1 MQLKVLRGLSGFSS
15 RFSLFAAFSVAGVAA
30 IAAGCASELAEPDT
44 FPVGGGGGAPPT
56 ATGGTTAAGGTIATG
71 GSVVGTGGSVTPTA
85 GTPGAGGTV
94 GGSGGGTAP
103 PLPACVKTA
112 LTNQTCTTCHAP
124 ATKDFFGGLD
134 LMGDD
139 VGQRLMGATA
149 KNMMATNAAA
159 CGTKLID
166 PDNPAQSVFL
176 KRITGTSDC
185 GPPMPASPGVTGP
198 DLECFRSWVMSF

>member
-15 RFSLFAAFSVAGVAA
+15 RFSVFAAFSVAGVAA
-30 IAAGCASELAEPDT
+30 IAVGCASELAEPES

-56 ATGGTTAAGGTIATG
+56 ATGGTSTANGGTI
-71 GSVVGTGGSVTPTA
+71 VGTGGSVTPAA

-94 GGSGGGTAP
+94 GGGSGGGTAP

-112 LTNQTCTTCHAP
+112 ITNNMCSTCHAP

-139 VGQRLMGATA
+139 VGQRLMGTAA
-149 KNMMATNAAA
+149 KNLEATNAAT
-159 CGTKLID
+159 CGKLID
-166 PDNPAQSVFL
+166 ADNPGDSVLL
-176 KRITGTSDC
+176 KRIAGASDC
-185 GPPMPASPGVTGP
+185 GPSMPPGATVTGA